1 MTAVACPLV
10 NILGGS
16 DTAHPGAAVLPA
28 RAAGKSYTPA
38 PNLAPGSNA
47 GGSFGLEH
55 KRHCAPWTSRERAR
69 FRYLWTQTVVPRAQI
84 AAEMGRTKTACSAQ
98 AQYMVIKRPALPAKE
113 RKRKEPARISN
124 AGRATAERQAE
135 TIRAYWVS
143 IGHPRTV
150 DVVYVSLGKDKGGA
164 WSAVVAE
171 PVAFVAPAVPGL
183 RRRG

>member
-16 DTAHPGAAVLPA
+16 DTAQSGAAVLPA
-28 RAAGKSYTPA
+28 RAAGMSYSPA

-69 FRYLWTQTVVPRAQI
+69 FRYLWTQTVVPKAQI

-98 AQYMVIKRPALPAKE
+98 AQYMVIKRPAIG
-113 RKRKEPARISN
+113 RQRKEPARISQV
-124 AGRATAERQAE
+124 GRAVAERQAE
-135 TIRAYWVS
+135 TIRAYWIS
-143 IGHPRTV
+143 IGQPKAV
-150 DVVYVSLGKDKGGA
+150 EVVYVSLGKDRGGA
-164 WSAVVAE
+164 WSAVIAE